1 MCRRTSKM
9 KTKFIKLLFLS
20 LASVSLAACSNSAG
34 GYYYKPAGDG
44 GGDYAGFTPG
54 VKPTPEGSEAY
65 MGDMSAPAATSAGS
79 ADASKEDG
87 DTSTG
92 KTSRYVLPAGQLT
105 CSALDDNK
113 YYDYWKEI
121 TDRGQDGDGPLY
133 DYKKIA
139 GTNFNSYHRVKL
151 TVNNA
156 NDVYVTLKE
165 DNKTFHVD
173 NFHNAYLFAKEDKES
188 YAVDISY
195 IDKNGQR
202 QLVTKDV
209 KDNDVIDLENE
220 YTTATNLEIMF
231 VIDATGSMGDEM
243 RYIKTEINDVISKVK
258 SDNPTSKVSLAMM
271 VYRDVKDEYVTRYSD
286 FTEDIASQQAF
297 LAKQQASGGGDFEEA
312 VETALDEA
320 VNKQWSSKGTK
331 LIFHVAD
338 APAHDSDLAKW
349 SKAVDTA
356 AEKGIQIMTVSGSGI
371 DKKTEFYFRSQSLI
385 TGGQYVYLTDDSGI
399 GYSHEKPTV
408 KEKLTVELLNE
419 CLIRLINGYHK
430 GELEEP
436 VPYNSSYNQ

>member
-1 MCRRTSKM
+1 M
-9 KTKFIKLLFLS
+9 KTKVIKFLFLS

-34 GYYYKPAGDG
+34 GYYYKPAGE
-44 GGDYAGFTPG
+44 GDDRGFAGYTPSAAPAIG
-54 VKPTPEGSEAY
+54 GSEAY
-65 MGDMSAPAATSAGS
+65 MGEISAPAATSAGS
-79 ADASKEDG
+79 ADASKVDD

-121 TDRGQDGDGPLY
+121 TEKGQNGDGPFNQ
-133 DYKKIA
+133 YKTIA
-139 GTNFNSYHRVKL
+139 GANFNSYHRVKL

-243 RYIKTEINDVISKVK
+243 RYIKTEIDDVIGKVK

-297 LAKQQASGGGDFEEA
+297 LSKQQASGGGDFEEA
-312 VETALDEA
+312 VDTALDEA

-399 GYSHEKPTV
+399 GYSHEKPTI

>member
-1 MCRRTSKM
+1 M
-9 KTKFIKLLFLS
+9 KTKVIKFLFLS

-34 GYYYKPAGDG
+34 GYYKPAGEG

-65 MGDMSAPAATSAGS
+65 MGDMSVPAATSAGS

-139 GTNFNSYHRVKL
+139 GTNFNSSHRVKL

-297 LAKQQASGGGDFEEA
+297 LSKQQASGGGDFEEA
-312 VETALDEA
+312 VDTALDEA

-399 GYSHEKPTV
+399 GYSHEKPTI

>member
-1 MCRRTSKM
+1 M
-9 KTKFIKLLFLS
+9 KTKIIKFLFLS

-243 RYIKTEINDVISKVK
+243 RYIKTEINDVIS
-258 SDNPTSKVSLAMM
+258 
-271 VYRDVKDEYVTRYSD
+271 
-286 FTEDIASQQAF
+286 
-297 LAKQQASGGGDFEEA
+297 
-312 VETALDEA
+312 
-320 VNKQWSSKGTK
+320 
-331 LIFHVAD
+331 
-338 APAHDSDLAKW
+338 
-349 SKAVDTA
+349 
-356 AEKGIQIMTVSGSGI
+356 
-371 DKKTEFYFRSQSLI
+371 
-385 TGGQYVYLTDDSGI
+385 
-399 GYSHEKPTV
+399 
-408 KEKLTVELLNE
+408 
-419 CLIRLINGYHK
+419 
-430 GELEEP
+430 
-436 VPYNSSYNQ
+436 